1 MQFCDLTKARFTNW
15 EFSAGCTI
23 HCRFNGFD
31 RRAYNLVISSF
42 ENKQGAAAQPF
53 CSWSLGLSVGD
64 QQGGKPEVCL
74 IYLAILRAWEPLF
87 TFHSSHCAIQ
97 SVSTT
102 ASVQLTATRVTQQN
116 SRKLKRNQT
125 MHLNTTCHRKPTSQG
140 YFFCQGRRT
149 PTTDEIC
156 SFLWTDSCS
165 SLATPGPHSSFR
177 SKAPPEL
184 LGTWWPIPL

>member
-87 TFHSSHCAIQ
+87 SFHYTVSKHHCI
-97 SVSTT
+97 S
-102 ASVQLTATRVTQQN
+102 ATHSN
-116 SRKLKRNQT
+116 SRNSTELTEVKTQFNPAPQHNLSEQT
-125 MHLNTTCHRKPTSQG
+125 HVPRVLFSKEEG
-140 YFFCQGRRT
+140 LRRQ
-149 PTTDEIC
+149 IC

-165 SLATPGPHSSFR
+165 SLATPGSHSSFR